1 MGFKYKVNNI
11 NRAYSITISVVEQI
25 ELFRYDRFRSL
36 IIEALKFCIERN
48 KFKIYG
54 WCLMSNSLHLIGQS
68 KDLSGAIRDL
78 KTYTSK
84 AILKLILEEDFPEKE
99 LALKHFKKAG
109 AKNRKGIE
117 YKVWGDG
124 FYPVELYSPGFAYQK
139 LFEIHGYPLQA
150 GLVFEKSDYLY
161 SSARNYSNMDGLIDV
176 SNIDEVIHSLRLD
189 GTFCPA
195 RNKVS

>member
-25 ELFRYDRFRSL
+25 ELFKYDRFKFLL
-36 IIEALKFCIERN
+36 IESIKFCIERN

-54 WCLMSNSLHLIGQS
+54 WCLMSNALHMIVKS
-68 KDLSGAIRDL
+68 YDLSSAIRDL

-84 AILKLILEEDFPEKE
+84 SIMKSILNEDFPEKE
-99 LALKHFKKAG
+99 LILKQFKKAG
-109 AKNRKGIE
+109 ARNRKGIE
-117 YKVWGDG
+117 YKVWIDG
-124 FYPVELYSPGFAYQK
+124 FYPVELYSTGFAYQK

-161 SSARNYSNMDGLIDV
+161 SSARNYSNMNGLIDI
-176 SNIDEVIHSLRLD
+176 SNIEEVIHALQLD

-195 RNKVS
+195 RIKVS